1 MDIKAITFDTG
12 GTVLDWHGGL
22 FRAFEQVG
30 KRAGLQRDWH
40 TLANDYRRQA
50 MKEIMGQI
58 RPAFNMDDVH
68 RSALEQVLA
77 NHGLDAVS
85 QADRSEIFNAWRE
98 LSAWPDFPA
107 ALAQLKQRFTAISFT
122 MLPLS
127 LVVEVSKQNAMVWDA
142 LISCEMIG
150 AYKPCPEAYLTC
162 AKWIGLDPANI
173 LMVACHNFDL
183 DAARACGFRTAFIRR
198 PLEWGPAG
206 PPDPVANPECDFVED
221 GFAELAQRLL
231 DR

>member
-58 RPAFNMDDVH
+58 RPSFNMDDVH

-150 AYKPCPEAYLTC
+150 AYKPCPEAT
-162 AKWIGLDPANI
+162 
-173 LMVACHNFDL
+173 
-183 DAARACGFRTAFIRR
+183 
-198 PLEWGPAG
+198 
-206 PPDPVANPECDFVED
+206 
-221 GFAELAQRLL
+221 
-231 DR
+231 